1 MTEENPLDPAVA
13 HNKELWN
20 KLVPLHLESE
30 IYDVAGF
37 RAGSIPVGALERQEL
52 GPVEGKRFCHLL
64 CHFGIDTL
72 SFARL
77 GAQVTGFDISDKAL
91 SAARELARECN
102 LDANFIEGEIS
113 QVSKLIEGPF
123 DIVYMSWGVLGWIAD
138 LDRLAHDIFALLE
151 SGGVFYIIEG
161 HPLVNALSEGW
172 TPEGTGPAFG
182 YDYEL
187 PSDQTLAYTF
197 QGYAG
202 SIEHFEDRRAFDW
215 VHGLGR
221 LVTAFA
227 KAGLVIE
234 FLHEHDK
241 LAWQQLECMV
251 EDGEGYWRLPKG
263 APWLPVSFS
272 LRAHKS
278 RVSVDLPR
286 HSSMVPKRRVQRSIH
301 G

>member
-1 MTEENPLDPAVA
+1 MSEKSRDPAVL

-20 KLVPLHLESE
+20 KLVPMHLESE
-30 IYDVAGF
+30 LYDVAGF
-37 RAGSIPVGALERQEL
+37 KAGKIPLGTLEQEEL
-52 GPVEGKRFCHLL
+52 GPVEGKRLCHLL

-77 GAQVTGFDISDKAL
+77 GAKVTGFDISDQAL
-91 SAARELARECN
+91 TAARKLAADCGLEAR
-102 LDANFIEGEIS
+102 FVEGEIS
-113 QVSKLIEGPF
+113 EVSELLTGPF

-138 LDRLAHDIFALLE
+138 LDRLARDIHDLLDQ
-151 SGGVFYIIEG
+151 GGIFYIIEG
-161 HPLVNALSEGW
+161 HPLVNALSEEW

-187 PSDQTLAYTF
+187 PSDQTLTYTF

-202 SIEHFEDRRAFDW
+202 STEAFEDRRAFDW

-221 LVTAFA
+221 IVTAFA
-227 KAGLVIE
+227 KAGLIVE

-241 LAWQQLECMV
+241 LAWQQLDCMV
-251 EDGEGYWRLPKG
+251 EDEAGYWRLPQG

-272 LRAHKS
+272 LRAHK
-278 RVSVDLPR
+278 P
-286 HSSMVPKRRVQRSIH
+286 
-301 G
+301 